1 MSRLDELP
9 PDQRAALSLLL
20 RQRKSYAEVAAL
32 LGIRERAVHDR
43 AHAALGVLAP
53 RRARELTPEQRLE
66 IGDYLL
72 GQQPGVAERL
82 RTRTLLASSEPARGW
97 AADVA
102 AQLQPLAGASLPE
115 IPAAAVPAP
124 GAGGGGSGA
133 PRAPE
138 RVSDLAAG
146 HAAGAGAGAG
156 AGQGAPA
163 GASPL
168 ARARQQPS
176 SRLGGALLLLVLL
189 AGVIVA
195 VVLITGGSGSGK
207 ASTTASTTS
216 TTTSSSKSGPSVEN
230 EIPLKPPAGAKSASV
245 GVVDVVSDAG
255 KTAFIIDAQ
264 HLPRAKGFYYA
275 IWLYN
280 SPTSFQALSRSSH
293 VGKSHALEGGSALPS
308 DAGEFHQILLTK
320 ETKPRPSHP
329 GKVILQGTFSLR

>member
-20 RQRKSYAEVAAL
+20 RQRKSYADVAAL
-32 LGIRERAVHDR
+32 LGIGERAVHDR
-43 AHAALGVLAP
+43 AHAALAVLAP
-53 RRARELTPEQRLE
+53 RRARELTPELRLQV
-66 IGDYLL
+66 GDYLL

-82 RTRTLLASSEPARGW
+82 RTRTLLASSEPARAW
-97 AADVA
+97 AAELA
-102 AQLQPLAGASLPE
+102 AQLQPLAGANLPE
-115 IPAAAVPAP
+115 VPAAAASPAGGAP
-124 GAGGGGSGA
+124 GAAAAQARG
-133 PRAPE
+133 PQ
-138 RVSDLAAG
+138 RVSDLAVAAG
-146 HAAGAGAGAG
+146 AAAAGAGAGP
-156 AGQGAPA
+156 GQSAA
-163 GASPL
+163 ASPL

-189 AGVIVA
+189 AAVIVA

-207 ASTTASTTS
+207 AKTTA
-216 TTTSSSKSGPSVEN
+216 TTTTGSSKSGPTVEN
-230 EIPLKPPAGAKSASV
+230 EIPMKPPSGANSASV

-264 HLPRAKGFYYA
+264 HLPRARGFYYA

-293 VGKSHALEGGSALPS
+293 VGKSHALEGGSALPA
-308 DAGEFHQILLTK
+308 DASQFHEILLTK

-329 GKVILQGTFSLR
+329 GKVILRGTFSLR